1 MHLLS
6 GRITL
11 LSLALVSAH
20 CFTDCCTVAA
30 QQEQA
35 DELNTPE
42 ALAPVFID
50 SPLVPPSNA
59 SSDSAAE
66 SESES
71 PPEAFPGNQQR
82 PNPVR
87 PEAAGSSGEPRRLK
101 AQVPREAQAA
111 AKTSQGRKKP
121 TKPSTASTSQQAP
134 ALEPEA
140 AAAGDTLVS
149 QAISMSKG
157 ARSEEAYNRIL
168 ELCERAKEEELSD
181 YTTEYINQLTAWTLN
196 RRGELR
202 GDAGQDSEAL
212 ADFEGALAADPSTW
226 RAMHN
231 RGVLRAKLGQ
241 YEEAIEDFNQTVR
254 LNPKFANAYFNR
266 GELRYEM
273 GEFAAAIQ
281 DYDGAIKLS
290 PKDSAAYNSRGHAY
304 YRLDQFDEAIRDYS
318 LAIRF
323 EPKNAAAYTN
333 RGDAHCDRGSYAQAA
348 KDYQMA
354 MKLDP
359 RLGRAWQSA
368 AWLMATCPQKQFR
381 NARLALEAAEKAIEL
396 DGSDDHLY
404 LETLA
409 AAQANAGKFEQAKQ
423 TIIKVIEMAPID
435 ETERYQA
442 CLALYEKNQPYR
454 EPPKNVPGKL
464 AAPAGSGAR
473 QATLRSLQ
481 NK

>member
-1 MHLLS
+1 MHQLS
-6 GRITL
+6 GRLTL
-11 LSLALVSAH
+11 LSLALMSAH
-20 CFTDCCTVAA
+20 CCSAAA

-59 SSDSAAE
+59 TGDSAAD
-66 SESES
+66 SDSES
-71 PPEAFPGNQQR
+71 PPEAFPGNQHR

-87 PEAAGSSGEPRRLK
+87 PEAAGNSGEPRRLK
-101 AQVPREAQAA
+101 PQVPREAQAA
-111 AKTSQGRKKP
+111 AKTSQRGKRQ
-121 TKPSTASTSQQAP
+121 TKPPAAKSQQTP

-168 ELCERAKEEELSD
+168 ELCERAKEEELTA

-202 GDAGQDSEAL
+202 GDAGQDSDAL

-226 RAMHN
+226 RAVHN

-241 YEEAIEDFNQTVR
+241 YEEAIEDFNQTIR

-281 DYDGAIKLS
+281 DYDATVKLS
-290 PKDSAAYNSRGHAY
+290 PKDSAASSASLALRNCFCGHVAISHAALCQARPSRGSS
-304 YRLDQFDEAIRDYS
+304 FIAI
-318 LAIRF
+318 
-323 EPKNAAAYTN
+323 
-333 RGDAHCDRGSYAQAA
+333 
-348 KDYQMA
+348 
-354 MKLDP
+354 
-359 RLGRAWQSA
+359 
-368 AWLMATCPQKQFR
+368 
-381 NARLALEAAEKAIEL
+381 
-396 DGSDDHLY
+396 
-404 LETLA
+404 
-409 AAQANAGKFEQAKQ
+409 
-423 TIIKVIEMAPID
+423 
-435 ETERYQA
+435 
-442 CLALYEKNQPYR
+442 
-454 EPPKNVPGKL
+454 
-464 AAPAGSGAR
+464 
-473 QATLRSLQ
+473 
-481 NK
+481 

>member
-1 MHLLS
+1 
-6 GRITL
+6 
-11 LSLALVSAH
+11 V
-20 CFTDCCTVAA
+20 
-30 QQEQA
+30 
-35 DELNTPE
+35 
-42 ALAPVFID
+42 
-50 SPLVPPSNA
+50 
-59 SSDSAAE
+59 
-66 SESES
+66 
-71 PPEAFPGNQQR
+71 
-82 PNPVR
+82 
-87 PEAAGSSGEPRRLK
+87 EAAEPRRLK
-101 AQVPREAQAA
+101 SQVPRAAQAA
-111 AKTSQGRKKP
+111 NKSPQSGKTRTRP
-121 TKPSTASTSQQAP
+121 APRATSQQSP

-140 AAAGDTLVS
+140 ATPGDALVT

-168 ELCERAKEEELSD
+168 ELCERAKEEELSA
-181 YTTEYINQLTAWTLN
+181 YTTDYINQLTAWTLN

-202 GDAGQDSEAL
+202 GDAGQDTDAL
-212 ADFEGALAADPSTW
+212 ADFEGALASDPNTW

-241 YEEAIEDFNQTVR
+241 YEEAIEDFNQTIR
-254 LNPKFANAYFNR
+254 LNPKFGNAYFNR

-281 DYDGAIKLS
+281 DYDATIKLA

-333 RGDAHCDRGSYAQAA
+333 RGDAHCDRGAYAQAA
-348 KDYQMA
+348 RDYQMA

-381 NARLALEAAEKAIEL
+381 NAKLALDAAQKAIEI
-396 DGSDDHLY
+396 DGSEDHLY

-409 AAQANAGKFEQAKQ
+409 AAQANAGKFEEAKQ
-423 TIIKVIEMAPID
+423 TITKVIEMAPID

-442 CLALYEKNQPYR
+442 CLALYEQNQPYR
-454 EPPKNVPGKL
+454 ESAKNVPAKL
-464 AAPAGSGAR
+464 APLEGSGAR
-473 QATLRSLQ
+473 QATLRSL
-481 NK
+481 KTK